1 VREAESSARA
11 LSTTYT
17 YSSGTCQCQ
26 LPSILSRVFSSK
38 DSGRLQA
45 RPEYQTTTCD
55 ASRLGSARPRRHG
68 RGDPSSRFLS
78 PRPRKPN
85 KWPNTYHAPRGAV
98 VRHSWIP
105 GDETKTRPSVLS
117 LDRLLYCTWAACEL
131 AACTQLPPACLSVF
145 LSVLCLCLCLNRST
159 ERHSDTGSTD
169 APGRTD
175 TQHMQCGPAV
185 RLFVT
190 VAIPIV
196 QGNDDTP
203 TTFGIHPIRPLPL
216 RAVIKLLGGS
226 TVHRPPPTPIPA
238 RGRRFPGRAEQEP
251 PHAPSIPILAVAA
264 ALGLGS
270 PSQRPAAVPPGCLLP
285 ARQAPGDEATLLHH
299 PFHVLPS
306 FPLLSSAWTGH
317 WAALRNSLLDVP

>member
-1 VREAESSARA
+1 MREAESSARA

-105 GDETKTRPSVLS
+105 GDETKTRPSVLTA
-117 LDRLLYCTWAACEL
+117 YCTVLGLRASLQPARSCRL
-131 AACTQLPPACLSVF
+131 PACLSFF
-145 LSVLCLCLCLNRST
+145 LYSASASASTARPNATVTLAARTRQDERTPNTCSVVRPYVCLLLLRSRSSRATTTRRRLSASIRSDPCLCEL
-159 ERHSDTGSTD
+159 
-169 APGRTD
+169 
-175 TQHMQCGPAV
+175 
-185 RLFVT
+185 
-190 VAIPIV
+190 
-196 QGNDDTP
+196 
-203 TTFGIHPIRPLPL
+203 
-216 RAVIKLLGGS
+216 
-226 TVHRPPPTPIPA
+226 
-238 RGRRFPGRAEQEP
+238 
-251 PHAPSIPILAVAA
+251 
-264 ALGLGS
+264 
-270 PSQRPAAVPPGCLLP
+270 
-285 ARQAPGDEATLLHH
+285 
-299 PFHVLPS
+299 
-306 FPLLSSAWTGH
+306 
-317 WAALRNSLLDVP
+317 

>member
-1 VREAESSARA
+1 MREAESSARA

-105 GDETKTRPSVLS
+105 GDETKTRPSVLTA
-117 LDRLLYCTWAACEL
+117 YCTVLGLRASLQAARSCRL
-131 AACTQLPPACLSVF
+131 PACLSF
-145 LSVLCLCLCLNRST
+145 CTLQLCLNRST

-175 TQHMQCGPAV
+175 PTQCASVVWPYV
-185 RLFVT
+185 
-190 VAIPIV
+190 
-196 QGNDDTP
+196 
-203 TTFGIHPIRPLPL
+203 
-216 RAVIKLLGGS
+216 
-226 TVHRPPPTPIPA
+226 
-238 RGRRFPGRAEQEP
+238 
-251 PHAPSIPILAVAA
+251 
-264 ALGLGS
+264 
-270 PSQRPAAVPPGCLLP
+270 CLLLL
-285 ARQAPGDEATLLHH
+285 RSRSSRATTTRRR
-299 PFHVLPS
+299 
-306 FPLLSSAWTGH
+306 LSASIRSDPC
-317 WAALRNSLLDVP
+317 LCEL